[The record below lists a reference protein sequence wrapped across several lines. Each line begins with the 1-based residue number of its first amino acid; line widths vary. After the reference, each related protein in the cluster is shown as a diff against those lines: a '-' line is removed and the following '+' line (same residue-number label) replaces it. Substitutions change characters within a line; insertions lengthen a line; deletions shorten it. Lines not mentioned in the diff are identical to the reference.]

1 MANRPKPQ
9 SLEANS
15 IDVLNAIRNTASANY
30 RDYVPVAVDE
40 SSVREIG
47 AVIMTM
53 QALQNEFLTA
63 LVNRIGMVII
73 TSKMYENPWQMFKK
87 GLMEFGETIE
97 EIFVNIAR
105 PFEFDPAVAEKEVFK
120 RETPDV
126 RAAFHVLNY
135 QKMYKS
141 TVTQAQLRQ
150 AFLSVEGLNDL
161 ITKIIEAMYSGMNY
175 DEFLVFKYN
184 IARHLV
190 DGHLYPETIP
200 AVTDADMG
208 KIVKKIKGISNNLEF
223 MSPDYNLAGVY
234 NYTMKENQYL
244 IMTGDFD
251 AAVNIDVLA
260 AAFNMDKAEFSG
272 HTVLVDGFGK
282 LDQER
287 LAQLFEDDANYRPLT
302 DAEIAAV
309 QKIPAV
315 LLDIDW
321 FMLYDNLI
329 EFSDIYNPQGL
340 YWNYFLH
347 AWKIVSV
354 SPFANSVA
362 FIPGTPS
369 VTSVTVTPAAVT
381 TAAGQTVA
389 LTADVVTENF
399 APKSVTW
406 SSSSESATVDIDGN
420 VKIAA
425 DAATGD
431 ITITATSTFDSTK
444 SGTAKITVA

>member
-1 MANRPKPQ
+1 MATRPEAQ
-9 SLEANS
+9 SIEANS
-15 IDVLNAIRNTASANY
+15 IDILNAIRNTASANY

-47 AVIMTM
+47 AVIMTY
-53 QALQNEFLTA
+53 QALQNEFLNA

-73 TSKMYENPWQMFKK
+73 TSKMYQNPWQMFKK

-105 PFEFDPAVAEKEVFK
+105 PFEFDPATAEKELFK

-135 QKMYKS
+135 QKFYKA

-161 ITKIIEAMYSGMNY
+161 ITKIIESMYSGMNY

-234 NYTMKENQYL
+234 NYTMKENQYV

-251 AAVNIDVLA
+251 AAVNVDVLA
-260 AAFNMDKAEFSG
+260 AAFNMDKAEFAG

-282 LDQER
+282 LDNDR
-287 LAQLFEDDANYRPLT
+287 LAELFEGDQNYRELT
-302 DAEIAAV
+302 DAELAAV
-309 QKIPAV
+309 QKVPAV

-329 EFSDIYNPQGL
+329 EFSDVYNGQGL

-347 AWKIVSV
+347 AWKIISV

-369 VTSVTVTPAAVT
+369 VTSVTVSPAAVT
-381 TAAGQTVA
+381 TTAGQTVA
-389 LTADVVTENF
+389 LTAEVVTENF
-399 APKSVTW
+399 APKSVVWT
-406 SSSSESATVDIDGN
+406 SSSDKAVVNIDGD
-420 VKIAA
+420 VALAA
-425 DAATGD
+425 DATGT

-444 SGTAKITVA
+444 SGTSEITVS

>member
-1 MANRPKPQ
+1 MATRPEAQ
-9 SLEANS
+9 SIEANS
-15 IDVLNAIRNTASANY
+15 IDILNAIRNTASANY

-47 AVIMTM
+47 AIIMTY
-53 QALQNEFLTA
+53 QALQNEFLNA

-73 TSKMYENPWQMFKK
+73 TSKMYQNPWQMFKK

-105 PFEFDPAVAEKEVFK
+105 PFEFDPATAEKELFK
-120 RETPDV
+120 REIPDV

-135 QKMYKS
+135 QKFYKA

-161 ITKIIEAMYSGMNY
+161 ITKIIESMYSGMNY

-200 AVTDADMG
+200 AVSDADMG

-234 NYTMKENQYL
+234 NYTMKENQYV

-251 AAVNIDVLA
+251 AAVNVDVLA
-260 AAFNMDKAEFSG
+260 AAFNMDKAEFAG

-282 LDQER
+282 LDNER
-287 LAQLFEDDANYRPLT
+287 LAELFEGDANYRALT
-302 DAEIAAV
+302 DAELAAV
-309 QKIPAV
+309 QKVPAV

-329 EFSDIYNPQGL
+329 EFSDVYNGQGL

-369 VTSVTVTPAAVT
+369 VTSVTVSPAAVT

-389 LTADVVTENF
+389 LTAEVVTENF
-399 APKSVTW
+399 APKSVVW
-406 SSSSESATVDIDGN
+406 SSSSDKATVDIDGN
-420 VKIAA
+420 VSLGS
-425 DAATGD
+425 DATGT

-444 SGTAKITVA
+444 SGTSKITVS

>member
-1 MANRPKPQ
+1 MATRPEAQ
-9 SLEANS
+9 SIEANS
-15 IDVLNAIRNTASANY
+15 IDILNAIRNTASANY

-47 AVIMTM
+47 AIIMTY
-53 QALQNEFLTA
+53 QALKNEFLNA

-73 TSKMYENPWQMFKK
+73 TSKMYQNPWQMFKK

-105 PFEFDPAVAEKEVFK
+105 PFEFDPATAEKELFK
-120 RETPDV
+120 REIPDV

-135 QKMYKS
+135 QKFYKA

-161 ITKIIEAMYSGMNY
+161 ITKIIESMYSGMNY

-200 AVTDADMG
+200 AVSDADMG

-234 NYTMKENQYL
+234 NYTMKENQYV

-251 AAVNIDVLA
+251 AAVNVDVLA
-260 AAFNMDKAEFSG
+260 AAFNMDKAEFAG

-282 LDQER
+282 LDNER
-287 LAQLFEDDANYRPLT
+287 LAELFEGDANYRALT
-302 DAEIAAV
+302 DAELAAV
-309 QKIPAV
+309 QKVPAV

-329 EFSDIYNPQGL
+329 EFSDVYNGQGL

-369 VTSVTVTPAAVT
+369 VTSVTVSPAAVT

-389 LTADVVTENF
+389 LTAEVVTENF
-399 APKSVTW
+399 APKSIVW
-406 SSSSESATVDIDGN
+406 SSSSDKATVDIDGN
-420 VKIAA
+420 VSLGS
-425 DAATGD
+425 DATGT

-444 SGTAKITVA
+444 SGTSEITVS